1 MPPLDFKEAPDFL
14 VEGREEG
21 QAGPALAKGLP
32 GGAAP
37 TGDRPGA
44 GGGLEWAG
52 GGEGAG

>member
-21 QAGPALAKGLP
+21 QAGPAPAKGLP

-44 GGGLEWAG
+44 GGGLEWVG